1 MRTESSTISAAYTL
15 SFMSAFWD
23 RLTAVQSAPPGWVV
37 GVGALAALFAV
48 WPGQTWRISRIAIT
62 IAHEGGHALASVL
75 SGRRLEGI
83 RLHADTS
90 GSTVTRGKR
99 DGLGLVLTA
108 LAGYL
113 TPPVLG
119 AGAAALLATHRVTL
133 LLWLVLALLALVLLV
148 IRNWYGV
155 LALLVTAG
163 AVFAVTWLAAATTRA
178 VFGYAVAWFLLFG
191 GVRPVFELARSRGRA
206 RRRGRPTGS
215 DADQL
220 AALTGVPGGL
230 WVLLFAL
237 VAVAAVVFGARL
249 LVPWPIPVAVPRAR

>member
-1 MRTESSTISAAYTL
+1 
-15 SFMSAFWD
+15 MSAFWE
-23 RLTAVQSAPPGWVV
+23 RLLAVQPAPPDWAVA
-37 GVGALAALFAV
+37 VGAAAALLAV
-48 WPGQTWRISRIAIT
+48 WPGRTWRLTRTAIT
-62 IAHEGGHALASVL
+62 IAHEGGHALVSLL

-99 DGLGLVLTA
+99 GGPGLVLTA

-113 TPPVLG
+113 APPLLG
-119 AGAAALLATHRVTL
+119 VGAAVLLAEHRVTL
-133 LLWLVLALLALVLLV
+133 LLWLVLALLAAVLLV

-163 AVFAVTWLAAATTRA
+163 AVFSVTWLAAATARA
-178 VFGYAVAWFLLFG
+178 VFGYAVVWFLLFG
-191 GVRPVFELARSRGRA
+191 GVRPVLELARSRGRA
-206 RRRGRPTGS
+206 RRRGRPMGS

-220 AALTGVPGGL
+220 ASLTGVPGGL

-237 VAVAAVVFGARL
+237 VAVAAIAFGARL
-249 LVPWPIPVAVPRAR
+249 LVPWPMQVPVPRAR